1 MLPPWKESYG
11 KPREHIKKQR
21 HYCANKD
28 QPSQSYG
35 FSSSH
40 ERIWKLDHKDGRT
53 LKNWCFLIL
62 VLEKTFERPLDW
74 KEIEL
79 VNPKGNQP
87 WFIRRTDAEAE
98 TPIIWPPDVKSWLI
112 GKAPDAGKE
121 RLKAGGKGGGRG
133 WDGWMASP
141 TQWTWPPKIRTK
153 QNKKKLLSYVSHVR
167 MVPDTLIG

>member
-1 MLPPWKESYG
+1 MLVPWKESYD

-28 QPSQSYG
+28 QSSQSYG

-53 LKNWCFLIL
+53 PKNWCFLIL
-62 VLEKTFERPLDW
+62 VLEKTFESPLDC
-74 KEIEL
+74 KKIKL

-87 WFIRRTDAEAE
+87 WFIGRTDAEPE

-141 TQWTWPPKIRTK
+141 TQWTWIW
-153 QNKKKLLSYVSHVR
+153 VSFSR
-167 MVPDTLIG
+167 